1 MATTANE
8 ISVRMKLRK
17 ATVETLENVIANPSV
32 SDVEKRVAQ
41 EYLEKMV
48 EKSVTS
54 DLTVE
59 EEERLTA
66 AENKLEERLARRKTP
81 SKTDKKMA
89 KLKEGAQEEVVD
101 SIKPLKRASSHAT
114 VRESL
119 NQSREVPS
127 LAVGATVAF
136 DDRTGVVARIY
147 CSKDGKEK
155 CIIHPNGEDSRPVK
169 KRVTAVCIVTE

>member
-66 AENKLEERLARRKTP
+66 AENKLEDNKT
-81 SKTDKKMA
+81 SKA
-89 KLKEGAQEEVVD
+89 HL
-101 SIKPLKRASSHAT
+101 R
-114 VRESL
+114 
-119 NQSREVPS
+119 
-127 LAVGATVAF
+127 
-136 DDRTGVVARIY
+136 
-147 CSKDGKEK
+147 
-155 CIIHPNGEDSRPVK
+155 
-169 KRVTAVCIVTE
+169 

>member
-17 ATVETLENVIANPSV
+17 ATVETLENIIANPSG
-32 SDVEKRVAQ
+32 SDVEKRVVQ
-41 EYLEKMV
+41 EYLEKMA

-54 DLTVE
+54 ELTVE

-81 SKTDKKMA
+81 SKTDKKMSE
-89 KLKEGAQEEVVD
+89 LKESAQEEAVD
-101 SIKPLKRASSHAT
+101 SLKPLKKVSNRAT
-114 VRESL
+114 VRENL
-119 NQSREVPS
+119 NQSKEVPS
-127 LAVGATVAF
+127 LVVGATVAF
-136 DDRTGVVARIY
+136 DDKTGVVARIY

-155 CIIHPNGEDSRPVK
+155 CIIHLNGEDSKPIK